1 MYLFLM
7 SSIKKSFDS
16 ELDLDLRNDNCSMSL
31 LTALSLF
38 LPSSLEIVLS
48 IYSNIPVKKG
58 EFVSVSYQSQ

>member
-7 SSIKKSFDS
+7 SFIKKNVDS

-31 LTALSLF
+31 LTALFLF

-48 IYSNIPVKKG
+48 IYSNVSVKKG